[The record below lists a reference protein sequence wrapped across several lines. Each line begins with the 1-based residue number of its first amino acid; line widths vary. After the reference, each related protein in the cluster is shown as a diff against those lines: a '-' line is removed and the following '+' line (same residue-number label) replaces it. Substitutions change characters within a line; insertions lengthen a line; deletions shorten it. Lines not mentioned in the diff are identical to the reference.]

1 MNDLTHERCSEL
13 LGAFASGELDAQ
25 HRTQVE
31 GHLSSC
37 RDCSLEL
44 AAIEALAAPDLV
56 EMTGVERDRLTGA
69 VRAALLPPRRAAW
82 SARWGRRVAP
92 AVGAAALLAIV
103 ALAVVSLPGDRSL
116 PDTATGGGT
125 TTEQVEGDEAEL
137 KGAPAPAAQEPTTET
152 LQGGTDDSATG
163 GAAAGKV
170 TTNSG
175 RLALPGSTALRA
187 AVSTTVSEQDFA
199 TVGLDLRS
207 LVPAKLPRRVM
218 AYRAVEPLADSAPNE
233 RVGDLIRSCSDRA
246 IATSLVPLVATSATY
261 FPSDDLLV
269 IGFVWV
275 EGSTGDLYYEI
286 RGWRAGRCDRVTPIY
301 RRGVVA
307 E

>member
-56 EMTGVERDRLTGA
+56 PMTGVERDRLTGA

-92 AVGAAALLAIV
+92 ALGAAALLAIV
-103 ALAVVSLPGDRSL
+103 ALAIVSLPGDRSL
-116 PDTATGGGT
+116 PNTATGGGT

-137 KGAPAPAAQEPTTET
+137 KGAPAPAAQDATTTET
-152 LQGGTDDSATG
+152 LEGRKDNGAGTSTTSAGTVTDH
-163 GAAAGKV
+163 GAA
-170 TTNSG
+170 
-175 RLALPGSTALRA
+175 STALRA

-199 TVGLDLRS
+199 TAGLDLRS
-207 LVPAKLPRRVM
+207 LVPAKLPRRVTT
-218 AYRAVEPLADSAPNE
+218 YRVVEPLADSAPNE
-233 RVGDLIRSCSDRA
+233 RVGDLIRSCSKRA
-246 IATSLVPLVATSATY
+246 ISTSPVPLVATSATY

-301 RRGVVA
+301 RRGVIA

>member
-25 HRTQVE
+25 HRARVE

-44 AAIEALAAPDLV
+44 AAIEALGAPDLV
-56 EMTGVERDRLTGA
+56 PMTGAERDRLTGA
-69 VRAALLPPRRAAW
+69 VRAAVLQPRRAAW
-82 SARWGRRVAP
+82 SAPWGRRVAP

-103 ALAVVSLPGDRSL
+103 ALVIVSLPGDRSAL
-116 PDTATGGGT
+116 ETATGGGAT
-125 TTEQVEGDEAEL
+125 TDQVENAETEL
-137 KGAPAPAAQEPTTET
+137 KAAPAPAAQDATTET
-152 LQGGTDDSATG
+152 LQGQDGLNNGTATSG
-163 GAAAGKV
+163 EAAGTVTGHGAA
-170 TTNSG
+170 
-175 RLALPGSTALRA
+175 STALRA

-199 TVGLDLRS
+199 TAGLDLGS
-207 LVPAKLPRRVM
+207 LVPAKLPRRVA
-218 AYRAVEPLADSAPNE
+218 AYRAVEPLANSAPNE
-233 RVGDLIRSCSDRA
+233 RVADLIRSCSDRA
-246 IATSLVPLVATSATY
+246 ISTSPVPLVATSATY
-261 FPSDDLLV
+261 FPSDDLLI

-275 EGSTGDLYYEI
+275 EESTGDLYYEI

-301 RRGVVA
+301 RRGVA